1 MLWGVFRNPRSVSDK
16 WDLLDII
23 WYIVDNVSVIL
34 QVAKMV
40 LSEETGYNEAGPGG
54 SIVLNSTAEFCRT
67 LGDIPTYG
75 QAGNRDEDAQEI
87 MVSNQSCS

>member
-1 MLWGVFRNPRSVSDK
+1 MWFYCNFH
-16 WDLLDII
+16 
-23 WYIVDNVSVIL
+23 

-40 LSEETGYNEAGPGG
+40 LSEEIGYGEAGPGG

-75 QAGNRDEDAQEI
+75 LAGNRDEDAQE
-87 MVSNQSCS
+87 MLVSRFYRILHKD

>member
-1 MLWGVFRNPRSVSDK
+1 MYSEIRDRSLTNEAYLQSVSDN
-16 WDLLDII
+16 II

-87 MVSNQSCS
+87 MVSN